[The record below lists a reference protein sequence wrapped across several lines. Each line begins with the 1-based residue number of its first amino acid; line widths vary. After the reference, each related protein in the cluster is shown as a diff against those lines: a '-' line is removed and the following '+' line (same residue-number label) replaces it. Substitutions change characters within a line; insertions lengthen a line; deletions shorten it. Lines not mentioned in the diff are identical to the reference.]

1 MGNKEFTNYQ
11 RVSIIILFER
21 SKKSIRD
28 FIDEFYESKWVSWL
42 GLKKIPKKST
52 LHDWLKIFN
61 IKIIRKIGKV
71 LLPKRINLGVVD
83 GTGIDSWQ
91 RLRHYEK
98 RVGEVSISPMPY
110 AKVDLFAEVKTRKII
125 DFSLVCKRQH
135 DIIATEKMLKRAKL
149 KEVIIL
155 GDGGFD
161 CERLHELVRSKG
173 GKLFAG

>member
-1 MGNKEFTNYQ
+1 LPLHFNKTGNKEFTNYQ

-28 FIDEFYESKWVSWL
+28 FIDEFYESKWVFWW

-52 LHDWLKIFN
+52 LHDWLKIF
-61 IKIIRKIGKV
+61 KLEWIRKIGKM
-71 LLPKRINLGVVD
+71 LLPKKVNLGVVD

-98 RVGEVSISPMPY
+98 RVGEIQSPPMPY
-110 AKVDLFAEVKTRKII
+110 AKIDLFADVETRKIL
-125 DFSLVCKRQH
+125 DFNLVCRRQH
-135 DIIATEKMLKRAKL
+135 DIIATEKMMKRNKL

-155 GDGGFD
+155 GEGVLIVKDFT
-161 CERLHELVRSKG
+161 K
-173 GKLFAG
+173 